1 MKLVILES
9 GAKARTIKKYLG
21 KGWIVDACNGHV
33 QDLPSGRKNKDSSK
47 AMWTSKP
54 GELPKPPWSW
64 TERAERTMSKIT
76 SKAKKS
82 GVDEVFIATDPDRE
96 GEFIAWR
103 LSEILSNFDSVKR
116 VSFNEITKEAVLS
129 SIANPQ
135 ELDMDLVEAAIV
147 RRLMDRLVG
156 FRCSKFCRSWKLKSM
171 GRVQTPT
178 LGYIVEK
185 EIEREAHIPKEY
197 NSVGVY
203 SNGVELKVRFHES
216 DDSDAW
222 IDNDGKHF
230 PDRTSDTEL
239 AKLAFDQINSN
250 RSVKLD
256 SIKEG
261 TVSRKPK
268 APFTTDTM
276 LQTSSSTLGWSIAK
290 TSKIASTLYQS
301 GHITYIRTDST
312 RTNSTA
318 RNQIRKHIEDN
329 YGKEFI
335 GEGVGDKAKG
345 KGSVQDAHE
354 AIRPTDPL
362 VEVVGDDKDEKSL
375 YRLIWSRFAASQMSN
390 SVRERRSLTFTCAG
404 LSVPLTGTSSWRTHA
419 GWEEVFAWSN
429 NDIQTSPPNIG
440 FVAGSNWEIDEDAG
454 LTVDFTKPPRRFTE
468 SSIIQQMKRDGIGRP
483 STYVS
488 TVSKL
493 VDRKYVE
500 KDGSSLIPTPN
511 GMTLW
516 TEVTPFYN
524 ETDVYDEGLF
534 TYGFTSSMEEKLDLI
549 EAGEAKA
556 PEQWSHFEDTFRD
569 MHNIALEKR
578 REKPTIRQIQFLQGI
593 LNRMT
598 EPERR
603 ELVGDHS
610 VDQLSGE
617 QVRNII
623 DNLDDNAKS
632 RIPPSEKQIATILK
646 LVDRLNIDIG
656 KFLSD
661 MGESDI
667 NELTGGRGGT
677 ASNAIGSLIEM
688 DKNSPATEKQV
699 ATIISMAE
707 TLEMPIEDA
716 IAAAKAE
723 SIDTISKSDASIL
736 IGNLKKTINSKRRAK
751 K

>member
-64 TERAERTMSKIT
+64 TERAERTMTKIT

-82 GVDEVFIATDPDRE
+82 GVDEVYIATDPDRE

-335 GEGVGDKAKG
+335 GDGVGDKAKG

-362 VEVVGDDKDEKSL
+362 VEVAGDDKDEKSL

-429 NDIQTSPPNIG
+429 NDIQTSPPKIG

-500 KDGSSLIPTPN
+500 KDGSSLIPTSN

-556 PEQWSHFEDTFRD
+556 PEQWSHFADTFRD

-598 EPERR
+598 ESERR
-603 ELVGDHS
+603 ELVGDNS